1 VEEADPRTALQFVR
15 SVAVLALDA
24 AGQEAWLG
32 RAFNGTVVAVAEL
45 EIEFDEGFALL
56 PSFVARGWLDEA
68 ALPAL
73 TRLDEHL
80 DAMSGDH
87 NRHLWQVEALTSR
100 AEGAQARDLARAA
113 LILLV

>member
-24 AGQEAWLG
+24 AGQEAW
-32 RAFNGTVVAVAEL
+32 L

-100 AEGAQARDLARAA
+100 AEWAQARDLARAA
-113 LILLV
+113 LILLA

>member
-1 VEEADPRTALQFVR
+1 VEEPGPRSALQFVR

-24 AGQEAWLG
+24 SAQQDWLG
-32 RAFNGTVVAVAEL
+32 RAFGGAVVAVAEL
-45 EIEFDEGFALL
+45 ELEFDEGFALL
-56 PSFVARGWLDEA
+56 PSFVERGWLDEA

-73 TRLDEHL
+73 SRLDEHL

-87 NRHLWQVEALTSR
+87 NRHLWQPEALAAAVEWER
-100 AEGAQARDLARAA
+100 ARELARQA